1 MLTKSSKKS
10 GGQEIFSLTA
20 SSSKSGPA
28 PKLMRPDQMYQ
39 KLFPEKVLPRMAEK
53 RDEIDTGNRSGR
65 ASLQF
70 KTAIEMYEAETDD
83 VKAYVA
89 AENRKQ
95 KEARLAALK
104 TEEPAEI
111 EGKFE
116 RTPEAYQR
124 HVYC

>member
-1 MLTKSSKKS
+1 
-10 GGQEIFSLTA
+10 
-20 SSSKSGPA
+20 
-28 PKLMRPDQMYQ
+28 MRPDQMYQ